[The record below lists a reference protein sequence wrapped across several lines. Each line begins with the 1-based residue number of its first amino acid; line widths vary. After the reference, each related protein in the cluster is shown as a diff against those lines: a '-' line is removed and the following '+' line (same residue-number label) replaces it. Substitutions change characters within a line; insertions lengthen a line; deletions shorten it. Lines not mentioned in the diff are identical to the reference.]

1 MREVVQLSVVAFAVA
16 LGVGVGHRLSPEA
29 MAVVVGVVCGVL
41 ASIPMSVMMLVLTR
55 RLNRPA
61 GSRQSTPAAQG
72 MAYPPVVVIQ
82 PDSRGSGS
90 RFLPPAWDAPAAV
103 ENQPWRRSFTVVGDE
118 GSW

>member
-1 MREVVQLSVVAFAVA
+1 MRGVLQLGLVGLAVA
-16 LGVGVGHRLSPEA
+16 LGVGVGYRLSPEA

-41 ASIPMSVMMLVLTR
+41 ASIPMSIVMLMMTR
-55 RLNRPA
+55 RLGGPA
-61 GSRQSTPAAQG
+61 GSPQSAPAAQG

-118 GSW
+118 ESW

>member
-1 MREVVQLSVVAFAVA
+1 MRGVVQLSVVAFAAA

-41 ASIPMSVMMLVLTR
+41 ASIPMSVMMLVVTR

-61 GSRQSTPAAQG
+61 RSQQAAPMAQG

-82 PDSRGSGS
+82 PDSRGSGN
-90 RFLPPAWDAPAAV
+90 RLLPPAWDAPSAV
-103 ENQPWRRSFTVVGDE
+103 GNQPWQRSFTVVGDE
-118 GSW
+118 ENW